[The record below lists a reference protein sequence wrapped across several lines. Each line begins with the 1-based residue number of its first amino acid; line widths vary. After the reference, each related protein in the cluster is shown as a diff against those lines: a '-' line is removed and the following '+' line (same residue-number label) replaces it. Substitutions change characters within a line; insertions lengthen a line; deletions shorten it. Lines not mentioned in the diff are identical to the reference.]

1 VATARASS
9 AAPCLV
15 PFIFQLPMTYRV
27 LDMVCALA
35 LLPINRPASRPGGAI
50 ASMKPPR
57 AQSPRFARGCR
68 SASASV

>member
-1 VATARASS
+1 
-9 AAPCLV
+9 
-15 PFIFQLPMTYRV
+15 MTYRV
-27 LDMVCALA
+27 LDMACTLA

-68 SASASV
+68 SATASL